1 MNTNH
6 QNNFLLIGA
15 VLILATTAQAQIF
28 FPGAKECAKLRDL
41 VSRHER
47 VAQLSKP
54 VIRGAS
60 EALDDA
66 PQPLK
71 HIIYEGRLD
80 TDPQRIATVASL
92 LDMQK
97 IDLLIQAGIATGE
110 TRYAKKTREYV
121 LAWTAAYE
129 PTGNPIN
136 EVKLLPLL
144 VAYEWQR
151 NAFSPVDQ
159 KRIDSWM
166 KTLAL
171 VEMQSAKTRPQ
182 STHNNWHP
190 KRLELVAAIGK
201 ILSEETYVRYAVDGA
216 KSYVAASLRPDGS
229 SVDFEQRDAL
239 SYHIG
244 GIKPLL
250 RLAALLKSSGFDL
263 YSYTAPNGASVK
275 KSVNFVAPFAKGE
288 ITHGEFARTTADLD
302 KKRAAA
308 GIPHYQPGR
317 LFEPAS
323 SLSLFEMA
331 TAFEP
336 SYAALVAR
344 LASSSDEVYPTW
356 NVAMVRAG
364 WLCAAPDL

>member
-1 MNTNH
+1 MNSNH
-6 QNNFLLIGA
+6 RHNFLQIGA
-15 VLILATTAQAQIF
+15 ALILAATAQAQTV

-41 VSRHER
+41 VSRHDR

-54 VIRGAS
+54 VILGS
-60 EALDDA
+60 DEALDDA

-71 HIIYEGRLD
+71 HIVYEGRLD

-97 IDLLIQAGIATGE
+97 IDLLIQGGIATGE
-110 TRYAKKTREYV
+110 TRYAKKAREYV
-121 LAWTAAYE
+121 LAWTASYQ

-151 NAFSPVDQ
+151 ESFTPADQ
-159 KRIDSWM
+159 NRIDGWM
-166 KTLAL
+166 RTLAL
-171 VEMQSAKTRPQ
+171 AEIQSAKTRPQ

-201 ILSEETYVRYAVDGA
+201 ILSEETYIRYAVDGA

-275 KSVNFVAPFAKGE
+275 KSVDFMVPFAKGE
-288 ITHGEFARTTADLD
+288 KTHGEFARTTADLD

-308 GIPHYQPGR
+308 GISHYQPGR
-317 LFEPAS
+317 LFEPTS

-336 SYAALVAR
+336 SHAALVAR
-344 LASSSDEVYPTW
+344 LASSNDENYPTW
-356 NVAMVRAG
+356 NVVMVRAG
-364 WLCAAPDL
+364 WLCAVPDI